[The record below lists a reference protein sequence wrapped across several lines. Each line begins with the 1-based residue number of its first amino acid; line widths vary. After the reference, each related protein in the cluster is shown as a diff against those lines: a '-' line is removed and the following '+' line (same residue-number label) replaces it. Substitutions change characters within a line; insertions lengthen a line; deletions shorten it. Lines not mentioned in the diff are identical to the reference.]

1 MSTEAD
7 GTRLRRLRTKRAL
20 SQEDLGR
27 ITGIAASTIS
37 NLERGKRSA
46 QHRTLRRLAEA
57 LGVEPRELMKG
68 EDDD

>member
-1 MSTEAD
+1 MSTEVD
-7 GTRLRRLRTKRAL
+7 GAKLRRLRTERAL
-20 SQEDLGR
+20 SQEDLER
-27 ITGIAASTIS
+27 MTSIAASTIS

-68 EDDD
+68 EE